1 VFHDA
6 RQQIKIIREN
16 CVASCEKL
24 MTCQLLLTSVIIV
37 KELTSSKI
45 MPTKEKWKEII
56 GEDVLR
62 ITSMPV
68 FSVNYCLL
76 K

>member
-16 CVASCEKL
+16 CVASCEEL
-24 MTCQLLLTSVIIV
+24 MACQRLLTSVIIV
-37 KELTSSKI
+37 KELTFSKI

-62 ITSMPV
+62 VTSMYFPSIIV
-68 FSVNYCLL
+68 Y
-76 K
+76 